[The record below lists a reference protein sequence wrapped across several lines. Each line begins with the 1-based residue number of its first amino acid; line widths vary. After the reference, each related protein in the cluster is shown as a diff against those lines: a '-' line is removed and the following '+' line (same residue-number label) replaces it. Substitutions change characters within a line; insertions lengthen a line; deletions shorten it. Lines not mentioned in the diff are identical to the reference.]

1 MSTENQ
7 LENFRFPPEIKIIC
21 EIDYEFED
29 LTIANNKPSLLYVT
43 KWMLNSDFMSFGFWF
58 RSDNFQC

>member
-43 KWMLNSDFMSFGFWF
+43 K
-58 RSDNFQC
+58 